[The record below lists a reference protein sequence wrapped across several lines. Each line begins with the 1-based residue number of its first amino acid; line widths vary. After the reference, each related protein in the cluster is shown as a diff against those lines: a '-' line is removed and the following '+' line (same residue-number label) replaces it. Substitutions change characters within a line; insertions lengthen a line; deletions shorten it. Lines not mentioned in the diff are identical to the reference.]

1 MRDGCVSRLGVPP
14 LPYTYP
20 ASPHISPRL
29 AQGWLFEK
37 KAAEPFWSVWSK
49 HALGRVHWLRT
60 FPGLA
65 DTVGTCTILTISL
78 VLRVTA
84 VDEYVLL
91 RGDRVGQ
98 CSVGQCRVGQC
109 RVGQ

>member
-1 MRDGCVSRLGVPP
+1 M
-14 LPYTYP
+14 
-20 ASPHISPRL
+20 SPHLRISPQISPHL

-65 DTVGTCTILTISL
+65 DTVGTCTILTISP
-78 VLRVTA
+78 RS
-84 VDEYVLL
+84 LL
-91 RGDRVGQ
+91 DLP
-98 CSVGQCRVGQC
+98 
-109 RVGQ
+109 